1 MEIVAEFGKII
12 RKLRIE
18 AGLTQEE
25 LGFEADLRRTFIST
39 IELGQQQPTLVTIF
53 KLARALN
60 VPASKIIELV
70 EAEFNRKLQLKL

>member
-53 KLARALN
+53 KLSRALN
-60 VPASKIIELV
+60 VRASEMIAMV
-70 EAEFNRKLQLKL
+70 ESNLDK

>member
-39 IELGQQQPTLVTIF
+39 IELGQQQPTLLTIF
-53 KLARALN
+53 KLSRALN
-60 VPASKIIELV
+60 VRASEMIAMV
-70 EAEFNRKLQLKL
+70 ESNLDK

>member
-1 MEIVAEFGKII
+1 MEIVAEFGKVI

-39 IELGQQQPTLVTIF
+39 IELGQQQPTLLTIF
-53 KLARALN
+53 KLSRALN
-60 VPASKIIELV
+60 VRASEMIAMV
-70 EAEFNRKLQLKL
+70 ESNLDK